1 MNLTLTSIKY
11 LESLSEETPAYTATV
26 LLDGKPFCH
35 VSNHGHGGCDMQHMI
50 APFTDADMKKAID
63 FLKPQYGD
71 FETLDGF
78 CHDHLY
84 AHLDAKLAKKN
95 DAIRVKQRQ
104 MVEKFKS
111 EFSSKLIFL
120 KTPKA
125 KSIVSIPYDET
136 NKARVRLYVKSK
148 FPKAKVLNDITEAE
162 LVALL
167 CQ

>member
-1 MNLTLTSIKY
+1 MNLTLSNIKY
-11 LESLSEETPAYTATV
+11 LESLSEETPAYTAAV

-35 VSNHGHGGCDMQHMI
+35 VSNHGHGGCDMQHMV
-50 APFTDADMKKAID
+50 APFTQDDMKKAID

-71 FETLDGF
+71 FETFDGF

-84 AHLDAKLAKKN
+84 AFLDAKLAKKN
-95 DAIRVKQRQ
+95 EAIRAKQQAQVKQFQ
-104 MVEKFKS
+104 S
-111 EFSSKLIFL
+111 EFGKKLIFL
-120 KTPKA
+120 KTPKSR
-125 KSIVSIPYDET
+125 SIVSIPYDET

-162 LVALL
+162 LVAIL